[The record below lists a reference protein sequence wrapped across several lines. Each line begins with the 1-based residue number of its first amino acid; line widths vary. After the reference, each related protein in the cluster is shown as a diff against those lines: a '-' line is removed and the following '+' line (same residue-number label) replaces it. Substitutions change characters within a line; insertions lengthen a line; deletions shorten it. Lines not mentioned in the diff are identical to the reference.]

1 MALKQKTIWRP
12 ILKLFMV
19 FILFMCSASFKIN
32 LLRFANFLFSSEIIH
47 LIYENLGWISSS
59 MCETRSHLQHDTT
72 YFQNTCIIQSL
83 LSLEGKFKTR
93 TFLKIFLLWRV
104 VERYFVLLIPKYAKK
119 NYLII
124 IWFYLFICRLVCR
137 TTLLNPWR
145 TMQEVER
152 KRGLK

>member
-1 MALKQKTIWRP
+1 
-12 ILKLFMV
+12 MV

-47 LIYENLGWISSS
+47 LIYENLGWISCS
-59 MCETRSHLQHDTT
+59 MCDTRSHLQHDTT

-93 TFLKIFLLWRV
+93 TFLKIFLPWRV

-119 NYLII
+119 KLLNYNMI
-124 IWFYLFICRLVCR
+124 LFIYLQAGLQNYFAQPL
-137 TTLLNPWR
+137 TDNA
-145 TMQEVER
+145 
-152 KRGLK
+152 RG